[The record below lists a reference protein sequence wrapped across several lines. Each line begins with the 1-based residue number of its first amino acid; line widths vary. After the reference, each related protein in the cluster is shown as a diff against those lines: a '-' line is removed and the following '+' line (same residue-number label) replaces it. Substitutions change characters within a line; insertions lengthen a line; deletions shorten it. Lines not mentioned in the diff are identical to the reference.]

1 MNGSQSLSCSNN
13 ETSILVSFCPC
24 PLTRMQDKIVLNED
38 LIPFDNVAKLTYFKK
53 TVTNLHD
60 KEDKINSI
68 RNSLSV
74 AYTNTH

>member
-24 PLTRMQDKIVLNED
+24 PLTRMQDKIVLNEE
-38 LIPFDNVAKLTYFKK
+38 LIPFDDVTKLTYFKK

-60 KEDKINSI
+60 KDNINSS

-74 AYTNTH
+74 ACTNIR

>member
-1 MNGSQSLSCSNN
+1 MGFNLAFKG
-13 ETSILVSFCPC
+13 
-24 PLTRMQDKIVLNED
+24 LNKD

-53 TVTNLHD
+53 TVTNLHE
-60 KEDKINSI
+60 KEDKINNI